1 MLAYRLPAFI
11 SFWIMFA
18 MCVTSQIFFLP
29 FDLPGNFTWDA
40 LFLYGVTF
48 KKTVEK
54 CLREFSS
61 DRIYALLVH
70 AAAFLFSNMEPLI
83 SQLGHGIMHQR
94 GMTITGNGSN
104 QFFSAPFRLLDHR
117 HLGVTSICVASL
129 LCSANIT
136 QKYWLYNCPNCPQ
149 LIQSIS

>member
-1 MLAYRLPAFI
+1 
-11 SFWIMFA
+11 MFA
-18 MCVTSQIFFLP
+18 MCVTSQKVFLP

-94 GMTITGNGSN
+94 AVAITGNGSN
-104 QFFSAPFRLLDHR
+104 QIFSAPVRLPDHR
-117 HLGVTSICVASL
+117 HLEVASICAALL
-129 LCSANIT
+129 LCSAYIT
-136 QKYWLYNCPNCPQ
+136 
-149 LIQSIS
+149 